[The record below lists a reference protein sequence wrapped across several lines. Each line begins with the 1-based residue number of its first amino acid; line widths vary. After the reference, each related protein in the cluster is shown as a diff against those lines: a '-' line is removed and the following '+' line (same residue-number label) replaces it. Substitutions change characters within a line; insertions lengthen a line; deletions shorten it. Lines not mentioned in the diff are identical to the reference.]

1 MSIYMSSV
9 LLRTQIHMC
18 KYMKIERVYMKLVDK
33 YTHAYTHKYSVQNF
47 TDNAVVVLDQF

>member
-1 MSIYMSSV
+1 MLIYMSSV

-47 TDNAVVVLDQF
+47 TANAVVVLDQF